1 MLEKDFKNIIS
12 DIKEQISNTQFEIF
26 REANYKLLRLYYNL
40 GKIINE
46 NSEWGNKFIDHLAIE
61 LKVSFPNIKGFSI
74 RNLKNM
80 KKYYLECS
88 SDEFVQTASA
98 QIPWSHNI
106 LILEK
111 IKENRKRIWY
121 MEQTAI
127 NGWSYD
133 VLAFQIKSD
142 LYERQVLGDKPNNFQ
157 STLPSPQSDL
167 ARDMMKDPYL
177 LNLTNLKQNHIETE
191 LENAMVEKIKTV
203 LLELGNGFSF
213 VGNQYKI
220 VIGNKEY
227 FIDLLF
233 YNIKLHCYIV
243 VELKNTEFKPEY
255 AGKVN
260 FYLSA
265 VDDLIKSDLDNPSI
279 GIILC
284 RDKDKIS
291 VEYALK
297 DINKPI
303 GVSSYEISKVLPKE
317 VLESLP
323 TEEDLNLHINVQE
336 NEIGENEE

>member
-12 DIKEQISNTQFEIF
+12 DIKKQISNTQFEIF

-61 LKVSFPNIKGFSI
+61 LKVSFPNIKGFSV

-111 IKENRKRIWY
+111 IKENKRRIWY
-121 MEQTAI
+121 MEQTAV

-142 LYERQVLGDKPNNFQ
+142 LYERQVLGDKPNNFKN
-157 STLPSPQSDL
+157 TLPSPQSDL

-191 LENAMVEKIKTV
+191 LENAMVERIKTV

-213 VGNQYKI
+213 VGNQYK
-220 VIGNKEY
+220 VTVGNKDY

-323 TEEDLNLHINVQE
+323 TEEDLNLHMYS
-336 NEIGENEE
+336 